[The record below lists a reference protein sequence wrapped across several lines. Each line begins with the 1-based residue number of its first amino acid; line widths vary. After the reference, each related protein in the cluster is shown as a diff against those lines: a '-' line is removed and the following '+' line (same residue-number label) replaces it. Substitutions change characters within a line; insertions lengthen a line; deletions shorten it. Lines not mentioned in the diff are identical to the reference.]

1 MNSPARFSNK
11 VAIVTGGSSGIGQ
24 AIALALARE
33 GATVAWTSLPADM
46 AEGESAFAQAGLDCA
61 AFGGDMGD
69 EKFCEQTVASVCER
83 FGRVNLLVNNAFSF
97 IAKATDASREDWH
110 RSFDVG
116 LFAYTKMAQLASASM
131 RLAGGGAI
139 VNVSSIS
146 AFIAQPN
153 RWTYNAGKGAVH
165 QVTKCMALDLAP
177 AKIRVNSVSPGWVWT
192 RENDKAAD
200 YDREKYEKIWGD
212 FCMMRRMGQTDEIAS
227 AVLFLL
233 GDAASFITAVD
244 LPVDGGYQGLG
255 PEGLGQNTRIAG
267 TS

>member
-1 MNSPARFSNK
+1 MSGRFSNK

-33 GATVAWTSLPADM
+33 GAAVAWTCLPADV
-46 AEGESAFAQAGLDCA
+46 AEGEAAFAQAGLKST
-61 AFGGDMGD
+61 AFAGDMGD
-69 EKFCEQTVASVCER
+69 EAFCQRTVAAVVER
-83 FGRVNLLVNNAFSF
+83 FGRLDLLVNNAFSF
-97 IAKATDASREDWH
+97 IAKATDATRADWQ

-116 LFAYTKMAQLASASM
+116 LFAYTQMAQLAAPAM
-131 RLAGGGAI
+131 QAAGGGAI

-177 AKIRVNSVSPGWVWT
+177 MNIRVNSVSPGWVWT

-200 YDREKYEKIWGD
+200 YDRPKFEKIWGD
-212 FCMMRRMGQTDEIAS
+212 FCMMRRMGRAEEIAS

-233 GDAASFITAVD
+233 SDAASFITAVD